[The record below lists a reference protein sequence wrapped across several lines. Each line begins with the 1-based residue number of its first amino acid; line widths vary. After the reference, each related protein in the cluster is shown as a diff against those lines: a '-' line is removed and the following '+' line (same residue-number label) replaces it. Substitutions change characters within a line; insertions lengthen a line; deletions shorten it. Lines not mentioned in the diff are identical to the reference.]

1 MSPLGQNVKPL
12 NNLYTVLLGVATI
25 MTLIT
30 AGYVLYMC
38 YVQYGSFLPP
48 Q

>member
-1 MSPLGQNVKPL
+1 MGPSGQNVKPL
-12 NNLYTVLLGVATI
+12 SNIYTVLLAVAAFL
-25 MTLIT
+25 TLSA

-38 YVQYGSFLPP
+38 YTQYGTVLPP